1 MLTGKPYRYLVHLAI
16 WMALVTLYIFPQ
28 LRVNLNST
36 LATQWTVV
44 RYIGYGF
51 INFQLFYL
59 LVFVALPLHGKKE
72 HSKAIMAVTA
82 VILAFC
88 VIKYA
93 VGLIFPDLVLQKA
106 IAMIGVK
113 KKYFSFFGYSRMAL
127 QTSLLVAFAAYAYYI
142 FINWRT
148 SDKNSRILEKAV
160 ADVSRQ
166 YERMHLSSQLLLR
179 KLKALE
185 DVLKVEDKRDKE
197 GVECILQL
205 SELLRYML
213 YDKSVQREKASL
225 QKELYF
231 YEVYLKLH
239 NRLFP
244 QQTITLQ
251 INGATA
257 GFSIEPLLLQ
267 SATEQLLQKQSSPA
281 PITVVLN
288 IQPDMLALSLKNIT
302 PVRSLFHRYQGFKT
316 PLYPEIA

>member
-1 MLTGKPYRYLVHLAI
+1 MLNSKPYRYLVHLAI

-28 LRVNLNST
+28 LRVNLSSPIAIKWI
-36 LATQWTVV
+36 LV
-44 RYIGYGF
+44 RYIGYGL

-59 LVFVALPLHGKKE
+59 LAFVVLPLHGKK
-72 HSKAIMAVTA
+72 K
-82 VILAFC
+82 VITTVIGTILVFC
-88 VIKYA
+88 LIKYA
-93 VGLIFPDLVLQKA
+93 IGLIFPDQVLQRG
-106 IAMIGVK
+106 IALIGFK
-113 KKYFSFFGYSRMAL
+113 KTYFSFFAYERMAL
-127 QTSLLVAFAAYAYYI
+127 QTSLLVAFAAYAYYV

-148 SDKNSRILEKAV
+148 SDKDSRLLEKEV

-185 DVLKVEDKRDKE
+185 DVLKVEEKRDKE

-225 QKELYF
+225 QKELHF
-231 YEVYLKLH
+231 YDVYLQLH

-244 QQTITLQ
+244 QQMITLQ

-267 SATEQLLQKQSSPA
+267 SATEQLLQQQSAPA

-288 IQPDMLALSLKNIT
+288 IQRDELSLSLKK
-302 PVRSLFHRYQGFKT
+302 HKGFKT

>member
-1 MLTGKPYRYLVHLAI
+1 MLSSKPYRYLVHLAI

-28 LRVNLNST
+28 LRVNLSSPI
-36 LATQWTVV
+36 ATQWILV
-44 RYIGYGF
+44 RYIGYGL

-59 LVFVALPLHGKKE
+59 LVFVAIPLHGKKE
-72 HSKAIMAVTA
+72 HRKAITA
-82 VILAFC
+82 VIGTILAFC
-88 VIKYA
+88 LIKYA
-93 VGLIFPDLVLQKA
+93 IGLLFPDQVLQKG
-106 IAMIGVK
+106 IALIGLK
-113 KKYFSFFGYSRMAL
+113 KTYFPFFAYERMAL
-127 QTSLLVAFAAYAYYI
+127 QTSLLVTFAAYAYYI

-148 SDKNSRILEKAV
+148 SDKDSRLLEKAV

-185 DVLKVEDKRDKE
+185 DVLQVEEKRDKE

-225 QKELYF
+225 QKELHF

-239 NRLFP
+239 NRLFA
-244 QQTITLQ
+244 QQMITLQ

-267 SATEQLLQKQSSPA
+267 SATEQLLQQQSSPA
-281 PITVVLN
+281 PMTVVLN
-288 IQPDMLALSLKNIT
+288 IQADMLSLSLKK
-302 PVRSLFHRYQGFKT
+302 HKGFKT
-316 PLYPEIA
+316 PLYREIA